1 MKREPKPPFTLA
13 IVGTFTFLR
22 QALTRRRILR
32 ECLVFVHSITPP
44 RFLSLRPVER
54 SQP

>member
-1 MKREPKPPFTLA
+1 MKREPKPLFALA
-13 IVGTFTFLR
+13 IVQTLTFLR
-22 QALTRRRILR
+22 QALTRRRVLR

-44 RFLSLRPVER
+44 RFLSLRLVER